1 MEYEVAYMSWNALC
15 KYKVYLLPLYW
26 NARAVLPMMLF
37 TLPLLNI
44 HKGEKK
50 EIYLLNN
57 VNFILRLL
65 IIHPSE

>member
-15 KYKVYLLPLYW
+15 KYKVYLLLLYW

-44 HKGEKK
+44 RKGEKK